1 MENEL
6 TVRSFALYIYFKML
20 QQIVNAPGSLNV
32 PLRSKISHH
41 QYLILVSFWPNLEMK
56 MSVMRIS
63 ISFNLIVEILR
74 LLG

>member
-6 TVRSFALYIYFKML
+6 TVRSFAIYSYFKML

-32 PLRSKISHH
+32 PLRFKISHH
-41 QYLILVSFWPNLEMK
+41 QYLILVSFWPNLETK

-63 ISFNLIVEILR
+63 INFNLIVEILR
-74 LLG
+74 R